1 MKPTPGDIYCVFYPK
16 LQQYVACQITALK
29 EGNLVAVLDLD
40 WSGDALPDEGALAAM
55 QPLVCD
61 FFFWRGRHD
70 HTFLSDSVP
79 SHYTRVGNIP
89 PLVNEEVN
97 SYGGGWNVGSSLYQQ
112 RSWDRIDAEKRAR
125 FKATSRDRQVTL
137 PAGVLPENTN
147 KIGDTFLQG
156 ITDYAELDRLPC
168 LTSLDTT
175 EGNARLAEYVNQ
187 HAFIYELHWASSSV
201 TTLDLSDSQLQRLI
215 LDPTG
220 LVSLSLSDGLKLLS
234 FTRPPA
240 AELQINSRY
249 LGRDLTIQ
257 HRQTLAELQ
266 GLDALGGLHLTEVA
280 DVDIAIIADR
290 YPTLNTL
297 RLWGKPGMVS
307 NMASLSRLA
316 DLQMF
321 TTVDLFGFGPE
332 AFPSPPQLPHLSL
345 LWMNS
350 LPADAASAIKK
361 AWKKAALTGVD
372 LAIKQARKPEWLA
385 ENLNNPFRDWDGRE
399 HISAANARKAATLY
413 KKMLASLRTIDASS
427 EAASVNTL
435 AEAMVRGYTEAFNAM
450 DRRSNIIE
458 TIEREEIG
466 EVLYGLLS
474 LIEQQTAG
482 ASEPFDKDR
491 MMDLFDELRD
501 F

>member
-1 MKPTPGDIYCVFYPK
+1 MKPTPGDIYCVFYPR

-40 WSGDALPDEGALAAM
+40 WSGDALPDQAELAAM

-61 FFFWRGRHD
+61 FLFWRGRHD
-70 HTFLSDSVP
+70 HCFLPDSVP

-112 RSWDRIDAEKRAR
+112 RSWDRIAPEKRAR
-125 FKATSRDRQVTL
+125 FKDASRERQVTL
-137 PAGVLPENTN
+137 PAGVLPENTS

-156 ITDYAELDRLPC
+156 ITDYAELDLLPC

-175 EGNARLAEYVNQ
+175 QGNAGLAEYVNQ
-187 HAFIYELHWASSSV
+187 HAFIYELQWASSGV
-201 TTLDLSDSQLQRLI
+201 TSLDLSGSQLQRLI

-220 LVSLSLSDGLKLLS
+220 LASLSLNDGLKLLS

-249 LGRDLTIQ
+249 LGRDLTVQ
-257 HRQTLAELQ
+257 HRQALSELQ
-266 GLDALGGLHLTEVA
+266 GLDALSGIHLTEVA
-280 DVDIAIIADR
+280 DVDIAVIADR
-290 YPTLNTL
+290 YPTLTTL

-316 DLQMF
+316 GLQMF
-321 TTVDLFGFGPE
+321 TTVDLFGFGPDE
-332 AFPSPPQLPHLSL
+332 FPAPPQLPHLSL

-361 AWKKAALTGVD
+361 AWKKAALSGVD

-399 HISAANARKAATLY
+399 HISAANAKKATMLY
-413 KKMLASLRTIDASS
+413 KKMLTSLRTIDASS
-427 EAASVNTL
+427 AAAT
-435 AEAMVRGYTEAFNAM
+435 AEAMVRSYTEAFNAI

-474 LIEQQTAG
+474 RIEQLTAG
-482 ASEPFDKDR
+482 ASEPFDKDPL
-491 MMDLFDELRD
+491 MNLFDELRD

>member
-16 LQQYVACQITALK
+16 LQQYVACQITALE
-29 EGNLVAVLDLD
+29 EGNLVAVLELD
-40 WSGDALPDEGALAAM
+40 WSGEALPDEAALAAM
-55 QPLVCD
+55 QPLNCD

-79 SHYTRVGNIP
+79 SHYTRIGNIP

-97 SYGGGWNVGSSLYQQ
+97 SYGGGWDVGNSLYQQ
-112 RSWDRIDAEKRAR
+112 RCWDRIAPEKRAR
-125 FKATSRDRQVTL
+125 FKAASRDRQVEL
-137 PAGVLPENTN
+137 PAGVLPENAT

-156 ITDYAELDRLPC
+156 MTDYAVLDRLPC
-168 LTSLDTT
+168 LTSFETIR
-175 EGNARLAEYVNQ
+175 GNARLAEYVNQ
-187 HAFIYELHWASSSV
+187 HAFIYELQWASSGMTS
-201 TTLDLSDSQLQRLI
+201 LDLSGSQLQRLI

-220 LVSLSLSDGLKLLS
+220 LTTLSVNDNLELLS

-240 AELQINSRY
+240 AELQINSHHH
-249 LGRDLTIQ
+249 GRDLTVQ
-257 HRQTLAELQ
+257 HRQTLPLLH
-266 GLDALGGLHLTEVA
+266 GVDALDGLHLTDVA
-280 DVDIAIIADR
+280 EVDIAAIADH
-290 YPTLNTL
+290 YPALSTL

-307 NMASLSRLA
+307 NMASLSRLSG
-316 DLQMF
+316 LQMF
-321 TTVDLFGFGPE
+321 TTVDLFGFGPDE
-332 AFPSPPQLPHLSL
+332 FPAPPQLPHLSL

-350 LPADAASAIKK
+350 LPADVASAVKK
-361 AWKKAALTGVD
+361 AYKNAALSGLD
-372 LAIKQARKPEWLA
+372 LAIKQARKPAWLA

-399 HISAANARKAATLY
+399 HISAANAKKAATLY
-413 KKMLASLRTIDASS
+413 KKMLTSVRGIDASS
-427 EAASVNTL
+427 EASSVTAL
-435 AEAMVRGYTEAFNAM
+435 AQTMVRRYTEAFNVM

-482 ASEPFDKDR
+482 ASEPFDKSP
-491 MMDLFDELRD
+491 MMNLFDELRD